1 MTSYLDTGSALGVI
15 DVLELDK
22 GNDGLILLIYYTLLN
37 CSLFKMVSFCYVNF
51 TSIL

>member
-1 MTSYLDTGSALGVI
+1 MTTYLDTGSALEVI

-22 GNDGLILLIYYTLLN
+22 GSDGLILLIYYTLLN